1 MMVGLPGTGIGGL
14 FYVLSSLG
22 APIRVWRARRTGGPG
37 AGAPA
42 GGLALM
48 GAAVFG
54 AVWATGWALGLLL
67 ARPLTRTLTVLGV
80 ARGGAP
86 PPSLI
91 RNVSLL
97 LAVATLVAVLAAVE
111 VARLVVRGRR
121 GAGEPAG
128 SIAPHAAASLG
139 RQDAA

>member
-1 MMVGLPGTGIGGL
+1 MIAGLPGTGIGGL

-22 APIRVWRARRTGGPG
+22 APIRAWRTRRTGGPG

-48 GAAVFG
+48 GATVFG

-67 ARPLTRTLTVLGV
+67 ARPLTRTLAALGV
-80 ARGGAP
+80 ARSAAP

-91 RNVSLL
+91 RTVSLL
-97 LAVATLVAVLAAVE
+97 LAVATLVAVLAGVE
-111 VARLVVRGRR
+111 IARLVVRGRR
-121 GAGEPAG
+121 GAEVPAG
-128 SIAPHAAASLG
+128 SISPHTAASLG
-139 RQDAA
+139 RRDAA